1 MTTFGD
7 LFSSI
12 DSEGEAL
19 EMIKAITRWFF
30 VLAAITALLALFNP
44 LTLIDAAIYAG
55 VAYWLRVRHS
65 RIAAFILVLLAG
77 LLLLNAVSIGG
88 LNLYGIILRSVMV
101 LLALRALE
109 ATFRL
114 RKYATATAPAGVA
127 AGLPAATLP
136 RPSKPPRPSAGLDAQ
151 DIEGLQALVQAGS
164 DLSKPHKAEF
174 YLLFPTEDAAR
185 NVVEKIAALGFAT
198 SVRPA
203 AQGGEWE
210 VQAVRLTVL
219 TDEELKRAR
228 YLFTKLAKAG
238 GGRYSGWEAAVE
250 R

>member
-30 VLAAITALLALFNP
+30 VLAVITALLSLFNP
-44 LTLIDAAIYAG
+44 LNLIDAAIYAG

-77 LLLLNAVSIGG
+77 LLLLNAVTIGG

-114 RKYATATAPAGVA
+114 KQYAAVAPPTGGGA
-127 AGLPAATLP
+127 APSAFP
-136 RPSKPPRPSAGLDAQ
+136 RPSKPPRPSAGLDSQ
-151 DIEGLQALVQAGS
+151 DVAGLQGLAQAGS
-164 DLSKPHKAEF
+164 DLTKPHTAEF

-210 VQAVRLTVL
+210 VQAVKETVL

-228 YLFTKLAKAG
+228 YLFGRLAKAG
-238 GGRYSGWEAAVE
+238 GGRYSGWEAGVV